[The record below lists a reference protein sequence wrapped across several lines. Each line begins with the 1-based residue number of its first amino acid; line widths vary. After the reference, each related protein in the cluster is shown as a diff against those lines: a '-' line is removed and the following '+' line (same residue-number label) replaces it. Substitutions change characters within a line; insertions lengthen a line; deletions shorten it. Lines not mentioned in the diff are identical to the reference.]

1 MRPVDWNLLRQDGI
15 LVLLTVEE
23 VEPNVDVLMAD
34 FRDTHALFYAP
45 LNAWM
50 GMAPDGMHLG
60 TAPPEMRDGIWY
72 VVRDEELYVRCRNIS
87 PRTEHIQLR
96 RLP

>member
-1 MRPVDWNLLRQDGI
+1 MRPVQQVPLHDNGT

-23 VEPNVDVLMAD
+23 VEPNVEALAAD
-34 FRDTHALFYAP
+34 FRDTHALFYVP

-50 GMAPDGMHLG
+50 GVSLTGTYLG
-60 TAPPEMRDGIWY
+60 TGTPEMRDGIWY
-72 VVRDEELYVRCRNIS
+72 VARDEELCALHRNVE
-87 PRTEHIQLR
+87 PKPDHIMLR